1 MKTSVGSVSTK
12 GQVTIP
18 QEIREQLS
26 INPGDKVWISVE
38 DTKIVMRRADLSIRA
53 GYGSIPSL
61 GRRPPT
67 DDEITEIAAAEA
79 VDDALRD
86 LSPRD

>member
-1 MKTSVGSVSTK
+1 MRASVGSVSTK

-18 QEIREQLS
+18 QEIREQLGIS
-26 INPGDKVWISVE
+26 PGDRVWISVE
-38 DTKIVMRRADLSIRA
+38 DSRIVMRPADLSIRA

-61 GRRPPT
+61 GKRLT

-79 VDDALRD
+79 VDDAIRD
-86 LSPRD
+86 LRPTD